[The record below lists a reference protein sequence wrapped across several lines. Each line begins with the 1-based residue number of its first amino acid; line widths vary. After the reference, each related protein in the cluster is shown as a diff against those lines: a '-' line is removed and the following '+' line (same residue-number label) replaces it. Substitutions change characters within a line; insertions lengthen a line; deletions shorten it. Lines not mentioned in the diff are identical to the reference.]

1 MLNKTGGRAHVEAL
15 IVLATGLA
23 IFVGSALWLLWTG
36 NTGVRYSADH
46 DGTVPMWWRWIP
58 ALAGIALVRLV
69 PPDVSMGV
77 RKGRKLRI
85 EAAVLLA
92 AAVLFATTLRLAGG
106 GEPAHTLLKLP
117 LLLGVPAVMF
127 WLLRREPATWTAESP
142 TTSWRRYGP
151 AIPVAVWLA
160 LSYAG
165 PLSPPPSDYALE
177 VDAFTLAITIVVVLL
192 VNSVLEE
199 VFYRRWLQTR
209 WELLLGRWP
218 AIVLASLLWA
228 AWHIGIQGTGS
239 LQTDLA
245 STFVNQGV
253 LGLFLGYLWSKYRTM
268 WPILVVHGAVNV
280 VPVLTPLL

>member
-1 MLNKTGGRAHVEAL
+1 ML
-15 IVLATGLA
+15 VLAVGVAML
-23 IFVGSALWLLWTG
+23 VGSALWLFWTG
-36 NTGVRYSADH
+36 GTGVRYSADH

-58 ALAGIALVRLV
+58 ALAGIVLVRLV
-69 PPDVSMGV
+69 PVDVGVEV
-77 RKGRKLRI
+77 RKGRTLRL

-127 WLLRREPATWTAESP
+127 WLLRREPTTWTTGP
-142 TTSWRRYGP
+142 VTSWRRYGP
-151 AIPVAVWLA
+151 VIPVAVWLA
-160 LSYAG
+160 LSYSG
-165 PLSPPPSDYALE
+165 PLSTPPSGYGFE
-177 VDAFTLAITIVVVLL
+177 VDAVTLALTIAVVFL

-209 WELLLGRWP
+209 WEFLLGRWP

-228 AWHIGIQGTGS
+228 AWHIGIQGTCS
-239 LQTDLA
+239 LHTDLA

-253 LGLFLGYLWSKYRTM
+253 IGLFLGYLWSKYRMM
-268 WPILVVHGAVNV
+268 WPILVVHGAINI